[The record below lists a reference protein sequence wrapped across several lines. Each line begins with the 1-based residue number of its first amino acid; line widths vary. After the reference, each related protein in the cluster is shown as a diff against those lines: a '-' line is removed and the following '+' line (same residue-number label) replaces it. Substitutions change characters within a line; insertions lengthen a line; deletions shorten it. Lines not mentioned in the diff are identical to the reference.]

1 MDVENMNVMDKT
13 EFNIYVGLVG
23 GFGGSRY
30 YSTILADNKEEA
42 LEYAYQLAREEY
54 EMYEGSHGLMTWEDC
69 AEELGFDCDDE
80 LTDKDEETI
89 SERYN
94 EEVESW
100 ITYKVVATS
109 EDSEISE
116 DELVREH
123 YLC

>member
-1 MDVENMNVMDKT
+1 MNKT
-13 EFNIYVGLVG
+13 EFNIYVGLEG

-42 LEYAYQLAREEY
+42 VEYAYQLAREEY
-54 EMYEGSHGLMTWEDC
+54 EMYEGSPGLMTWEDC

-116 DELVREH
+116 DELVRED